1 MRRGNS
7 PYSAAITGGG
17 FLFEET
23 DALLPFLK
31 SPDREALVKDE
42 LVNNRIL
49 HINAEKSRSKAI
61 LEIKRRFDAMPP
73 AFWED
78 YQTMNDDDRRIALL
92 FVILKTYKVLFDFQI
107 NVAIKKWN
115 SVSRT
120 IDLQDLA
127 MEMNEIAAKDEFVD
141 SWSENTKTKVASAY
155 LSMLRKCGM
164 MNREGNLVQLKP
176 SNADFYIRIG
186 EPWFLEAC
194 FLAPYQIDKVRQ
206 LAASQQTSNQDLGLR
221 STCSIGENIKKQMS

>member
-23 DALLPFLK
+23 DALLPLLQ
-31 SPDREALVKDE
+31 SPDREALIKDE

-49 HINAEKSRSKAI
+49 HINAEKSRNKAI
-61 LEIKRRFDAMPP
+61 LEIKRRFDVMPT
-73 AFWED
+73 AFWDD
-78 YQTMNDDDRRIALL
+78 YQSMNEEGRRIALL
-92 FVILKTYKVLFDFQI
+92 FVILKTYKILFDFQI

-141 SWSENTKTKVASAY
+141 SWSESTKTKVASAY

-164 MNREGNLVQLKP
+164 MNREGQLVQLKP
-176 SNADFYIRIG
+176 TNADFYIRIG
-186 EPWFLEAC
+186 ELWFLEAC
-194 FLAPYQIDKVRQ
+194 FLAPYQI
-206 LAASQQTSNQDLGLR
+206 
-221 STCSIGENIKKQMS
+221 ENIKKQMS

>member
-7 PYSAAITGGG
+7 PYSAAMTGGG

-23 DALLPFLK
+23 DALLPLLK
-31 SPDREALVKDE
+31 SPAGEDLVKDE

-49 HINAEKSRSKAI
+49 HINAEISRSKAI
-61 LEIKRRFDAMPP
+61 LEIKRRFNVMPP

-78 YQTMNDDDRRIALL
+78 YKAMNEDDRRIALL
-92 FVILKTYKVLFDFQI
+92 FVILKTYKILFDFQI

-141 SWSENTKTKVASAY
+141 SWSESTKSKVASAY
-155 LSMLRKCGM
+155 LSMLRKSGM

-194 FLAPYQIDKVRQ
+194 FLAPYQI
-206 LAASQQTSNQDLGLR
+206 
-221 STCSIGENIKKQMS
+221 ENIKKQMS

>member
-1 MRRGNS
+1 MKRGNS

-23 DALLPFLK
+23 DALLPLLK
-31 SPDREALVKDE
+31 SIDRETLIKDE

-61 LEIKRRFDAMPP
+61 LEIKRRFDVMPP
-73 AFWED
+73 AFWDD
-78 YQTMNDDDRRIALL
+78 YQSMNDDDRKIALF
-92 FVILKTYKVLFDFQI
+92 FVILKTYKILFDFQI

-127 MEMNEIAAKDEFVD
+127 MEMNEISAKDEFVD
-141 SWSENTKTKVASAY
+141 SWSESTKSKVASAY

-164 MNREGNLVQLKP
+164 IDREGQLVQLKP
-176 SNADFYIRIG
+176 TNADFYIRIG
-186 EPWFLEAC
+186 ELWFLEAC
-194 FLAPYQIDKVRQ
+194 FLAPYQI
-206 LAASQQTSNQDLGLR
+206 
-221 STCSIGENIKKQMS
+221 ENIKKQMS

>member
-1 MRRGNS
+1 MIDMARMKS
-7 PYSAAITGGG
+7 PYSAAVTGGG

-23 DALLPFLK
+23 DALLPLLK
-31 SPDREALVKDE
+31 SSDRETLIKDE

-61 LEIKRRFDAMPP
+61 LEIKRRFDVMPP
-73 AFWED
+73 AFWDD
-78 YQTMNDDDRRIALL
+78 YHSMNDDDRKIALF
-92 FVILKTYKVLFDFQI
+92 FVILKTYKILFDFQI

-127 MEMNEIAAKDEFVD
+127 MEMNEISAKDEFVD
-141 SWSENTKTKVASAY
+141 SWSDSTKSKVASAY

-164 MNREGNLVQLKP
+164 MNREGQLVQLKP
-176 SNADFYIRIG
+176 TNADFYIRIG
-186 EPWFLEAC
+186 ELWFLEAC
-194 FLAPYQIDKVRQ
+194 FLAPYQI
-206 LAASQQTSNQDLGLR
+206 
-221 STCSIGENIKKQMS
+221 ENIKKQMS